1 MIRMTEEILGNI
13 REERIKKLEELRSSG
28 LDPFAYTRFER
39 TRMTKEIIEKHSGIK
54 PNEKLENEKVAVAG
68 RIRAV
73 RRHGGGSF
81 FDLEDF
87 DGKIQ
92 VWISLDTVGKKI
104 YDAFEK
110 VDVGDIAGVKG
121 YIFKTARGE
130 LSIWVEEFFF
140 LAKSIRQLP
149 SKWFGL
155 KDVEKRYR
163 ERYVDLIMNPKVKDV
178 FIKKTK
184 IIQAMREF
192 LDSKGFLEVDTPV
205 LQPIYGGALAK
216 PFVTHHNA
224 LKRDLYLRIADELY
238 LKRLIVGGFE
248 KVYEI
253 SKDFR
258 NEGIDTRHN
267 PEFTQMEF
275 YQAYIDY
282 HGVMDL
288 AEEMVVF
295 IAEKVLGTT
304 KIKYKEYGVDLK
316 SPWARISMLDS
327 IKKYVGI
334 DVERESIE
342 NLKKLL
348 KEKNLEVKDDAT
360 KGEIMIILFE
370 ELVQPQL
377 IQPTFVLDHPTEIS
391 PLAKKKPGNPRL
403 TERFELFIGTEEC
416 GNAFSELNDPID
428 QRERF
433 EEQARRRAAGDE
445 EAHSMDDDYIKAL
458 EYGMPPTGGFG
469 IGIERFT
476 MILTN
481 SPSIRDV
488 ILFPQLREQ
497 KEKEIFGDVESDQ
510 ILKKEE

>member
-1 MIRMTEEILGNI
+1 MAEEITRDI
-13 REERIKKLEELRSSG
+13 RGERIKKLEGLRASG
-28 LDPFAYTRFER
+28 IDPFSYTKFER
-39 TRMTKEIIEKHSGIK
+39 AHMTKEIIEKHSGIN

-92 VWISLDTVGKKI
+92 VWISLDTVGKKT
-104 YDAFEK
+104 YDIFEK

-121 YIFKTARGE
+121 YVFKTARGE
-130 LSIWVEEFFF
+130 ISIWVEEFLL

-155 KDVEKRYR
+155 KDIEKRYR
-163 ERYVDLIMNPKVKDV
+163 ERYVDLIMNPEVKDV
-178 FIKKTK
+178 FVKKTK
-184 IIQAMREF
+184 MIKAMREF

-216 PFVTHHNA
+216 PFITHHNA

-282 HGVMDL
+282 HGVMAL
-288 AEEMVVF
+288 AEEMIAF
-295 IAEKVLGTT
+295 IAKKVLETT
-304 KIKYKEYGVDLK
+304 KIKYKDYDIDLK
-316 SPWARISMLDS
+316 PPWTRISMLDS
-327 IKKYVGI
+327 IRKYIGI
-334 DVERESIE
+334 DVEKESIE
-342 NLKKLL
+342 NLKRFL
-348 KEKNLEVKDDAT
+348 KEKRIEVKSDAT
-360 KGEIMIILFE
+360 KGEIMIVLFE
-370 ELVQPQL
+370 EFVQPQL
-377 IQPTFVLDHPTEIS
+377 IQPTFVLDHPIEIS
-391 PLAKKKPGNPRL
+391 PLAKKKPRNSKL

-428 QRERF
+428 QKERF
-433 EEQARRRAAGDE
+433 EEQAKRRIRGDE
-445 EAHSMDDDYIKAL
+445 ETHPTDDDYIKAL

-469 IGIERFT
+469 IGIERLT

-488 ILFPQLREQ
+488 ILFPQLREL
-497 KEKEIFGDVESDQ
+497 KEKEEFGDVESDQ